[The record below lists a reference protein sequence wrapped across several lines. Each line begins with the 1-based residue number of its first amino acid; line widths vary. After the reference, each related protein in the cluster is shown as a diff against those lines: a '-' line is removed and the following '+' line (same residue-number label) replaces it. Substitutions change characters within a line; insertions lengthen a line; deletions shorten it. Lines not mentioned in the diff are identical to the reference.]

1 MASDVDL
8 GRRIR
13 DMRMTRGMSQADLAK
28 RLDVS
33 ATAVWNWEMNGA
45 QPRPTM
51 LAAIAGAL
59 DISERY
65 LRTGQ
70 AEQATSARTAAEVVY
85 AARKE
90 IAELNGVEIDKVRI
104 SWRVAS

>member
-13 DMRMTRGMSQADLAK
+13 DARIARGMSQADLAR
-28 RLDVS
+28 RLEVS

-59 DISERY
+59 EVSENH

-70 AEQATSARTAAEVVY
+70 VEDTTPRTTVEIIY

-90 IAELNGVEIDKVRI
+90 IADLNGVEVDRVRI
-104 SWRVAS
+104 EWSVGS

>member
-13 DMRMTRGMSQADLAK
+13 DARIARGMSQADLAR

-45 QPRPTM
+45 RPRPTM
-51 LAAIAGAL
+51 LTAIAGAL
-59 DISERY
+59 EVTENY

-70 AEQATSARTAAEVVY
+70 VEDTASRTAVEIIY

-90 IAELNGVEIDKVRI
+90 IADLNGVEIDRVRI
-104 SWRVAS
+104 AWRVGS

>member
-13 DMRMTRGMSQADLAK
+13 DARIARGMSQADLAR

-51 LAAIAGAL
+51 LAAVAVAL
-59 DISERY
+59 EVTENY

-70 AEQATSARTAAEVVY
+70 AGDSVPRSAVEIIY

-90 IAELNGVEIDKVRI
+90 IADLNGVEIDRVRI
-104 SWRVAS
+104 AWRVGS